1 MSKVVISSYDEFSKF
16 LGEEIGA
23 SDYLAI
29 SQDRINQFAD
39 ATLDHQWIHTDEK
52 RAAQSPFG
60 STIAHGY
67 LTLSI
72 MPHLWEQI
80 AEIRNIKMMVNYG
93 IESLKFAE
101 PVLVN
106 DEVKLHAKLE
116 SLTDLR
122 GITKCILG
130 VKLEIKGKKKPALKA
145 NLVFLYHFN
154 S

>member
-1 MSKVVISSYDEFSKF
+1 MSKVVISSFDEFKVF
-16 LGEEIGA
+16 LGEEIGS

-39 ATLDHQWIHTDEK
+39 ATLDHQWIHTDTD
-52 RAAQSPFG
+52 RAAESPFG

-122 GITKCILG
+122 GITKCVLG
-130 VKLEIKGKKKPALKA
+130 VKLEVKGKKKPALKA
-145 NLVFLYHFN
+145 SLVFLYHFN
-154 S
+154 A